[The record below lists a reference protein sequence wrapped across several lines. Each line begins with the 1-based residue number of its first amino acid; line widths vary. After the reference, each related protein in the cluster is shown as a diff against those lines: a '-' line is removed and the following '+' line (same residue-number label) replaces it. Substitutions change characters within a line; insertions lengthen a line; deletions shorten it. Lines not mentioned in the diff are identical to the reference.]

1 MEIQLVR
8 ESWGEND
15 KKGDRWVDLYV
26 GADGS
31 ARLSRH
37 DLRPSLEESSDDEDY
52 EYHVNVPAAA
62 VPSVKRKALNF
73 GGDAHPVGQSGT
85 WKGDATESLADIRAA
100 KSCPLYPR
108 SGHVRCNQRCRLW
121 AKSAFKIMLV
131 IKLRT
136 RTALGAFAYPC
147 CGRD

>member
-37 DLRPSLEESSDDEDY
+37 DLRPFLKESSMDEKIGACCVATRPG
-52 EYHVNVPAAA
+52 EA
-62 VPSVKRKALNF
+62 
-73 GGDAHPVGQSGT
+73 GDKTKSNRI
-85 WKGDATESLADIRAA
+85 LADA
-100 KSCPLYPR
+100 KYDR
-108 SGHVRCNQRCRLW
+108 DRRRC
-121 AKSAFKIMLV
+121 SF
-131 IKLRT
+131 
-136 RTALGAFAYPC
+136 
-147 CGRD
+147 GRDLQQRALPARHAAHALAA

>member
-100 KSCPLYPR
+100 KS
-108 SGHVRCNQRCRLW
+108 HVRITPEADMCGATRDVGFGLRALS
-121 AKSAFKIMLV
+121 KS
-131 IKLRT
+131 
-136 RTALGAFAYPC
+136 C
-147 CGRD
+147 

>member
-37 DLRPSLEESSDDEDY
+37 DLRSSFKESSDDEDY
-52 EYHVNVPAAA
+52 EYHVNVPGS
-62 VPSVKRKALNF
+62 PPQISVCIASREI
-73 GGDAHPVGQSGT
+73 SGPK
-85 WKGDATESLADIRAA
+85 W
-100 KSCPLYPR
+100 C
-108 SGHVRCNQRCRLW
+108 
-121 AKSAFKIMLV
+121 
-131 IKLRT
+131 RT
-136 RTALGAFAYPC
+136 RIS
-147 CGRD
+147 